1 VRHGVSVVRELLGRR
16 GWLIAI
22 VVIGIVMRT
31 VIRLASGEAA
41 FLTNG
46 YSFYLA
52 IAENLVA
59 GNGFCYAPE
68 ESCALRMPLYPLV
81 LAPLA
86 AVDIVYPAIVI
97 VQALLGGL
105 LAWIAWWLGRE
116 LFSDRVGAI
125 AAIATALN
133 PYAVLHDTALQDTA
147 LLNFLVAGSI
157 ALLLRA
163 ARANTAASWL
173 AAGLVLALAVLTSA
187 RIVLFVPLAIVWA
200 SAAARG
206 PWPARLKT
214 AMLMTL
220 PIVVLLGGWMV
231 RNWRVAGA
239 PVLTTEGGEALYFGN
254 SSLTFR
260 HFPERSIDL
269 TAGEIERLPAGE
281 QRMLASLAGQ
291 DVALDRLYRRL
302 ALDYIAA
309 NPTATTVGAICK
321 LWVTASAELSPARE
335 PFIQW
340 GYRAVFVP
348 LHLLAIIGAW
358 QARGRGHWLIGACLL
373 AFALTTAAFW
383 AHTSHKSYLDPLI
396 FVYASAGAVALGS
409 LRERGHAS

>member
-1 VRHGVSVVRELLGRR
+1 MTRR
-16 GWLIAI
+16 GWLIA
-22 VVIGIVMRT
+22 VVVFGILMRI

-41 FLTNG
+41 FLTDG
-46 YSFYLA
+46 YSFYLT

-59 GNGFCYAPE
+59 GDGFCYAPD

-86 AVDIVYPAIVI
+86 AAGIVYPAIVI
-97 VQALLGGL
+97 VQSILGGL
-105 LAWIAWWLGRE
+105 LAWIAWWIGRE
-116 LFSDRVGAI
+116 LFNDRVGLI

-147 LLNFLVAGSI
+147 LLNVLVAAGI

-163 ARANTAASWL
+163 ARTNTAASWL
-173 AAGLVLALAVLTSA
+173 GGGVVLALAVLTSA
-187 RIVLFVPLAIVWA
+187 RIVLFVPLTIAWAIVA
-200 SAAARG
+200 VRG
-206 PWPARLKT
+206 PWPARVKT
-214 AMLMTL
+214 AIALLL
-220 PIVVLLGGWMV
+220 PIVLLLGGWMV

-254 SSLTFR
+254 SALTFR
-260 HFPERSIDL
+260 HFPGRSIDL
-269 TAGEIERLPAGE
+269 TAGEIERLPVAE
-281 QRMLASLAGQ
+281 QQMLASLAGE
-291 DVALDRLYRRL
+291 DVALDRRYRRM

-309 NPTATTVGAICK
+309 NPAATASGAIRK
-321 LWVTASAELSPARE
+321 LWVAASAELSPARE
-335 PFIQW
+335 RVVQW

-358 QARGRGHWLIGACLL
+358 HARGRGHWLIGACVL
-373 AFALTTAAFW
+373 AFAVTTATFW

-396 FVYASAGAVALGS
+396 FIYAAAGGLALAPR
-409 LRERGHAS
+409 RERGHAS